1 MSGGTADFFS
11 LGASTISKV
20 FSPLMPTSSSCL
32 NFEDGGYLC
41 HPRSSSRAGPFIRSK
56 FPRPLI
62 VDVTVIGSPTCTV
75 FGFASAVMVKLPIAP
90 EKFGG
95 GFGGRGFTLSVAVS
109 LLIGSSVRS
118 PMLPNGSLKN
128 GSENGSSKLN
138 RSNGDRGRVV
148 RGALGRRG
156 KTTTALAV
164 TGPISDFPG
173 RAAAIA
179 VLKVKT

>member
-1 MSGGTADFFS
+1 
-11 LGASTISKV
+11 
-20 FSPLMPTSSSCL
+20 MPTSSSCL

-75 FGFASAVMVKLPIAP
+75 FGFASTAMVKLPIAP

-95 GFGGRGFTLSVAVS
+95 ALVGSGFTLSVAVS

-118 PMLPNGSLKN
+118 PILPKGSLKN
-128 GSENGSSKLN
+128 GSEKGSSKLN
-138 RSNGDRGRVV
+138 RSKGDRGRV
-148 RGALGRRG
+148 RGDVLGRRG
-156 KTTTALAV
+156 NTTTAFAV
-164 TGPISDFPG
+164 TGPISNFPG
-173 RAAAIA
+173 RAAAMA
-179 VLKVKT
+179 VLNV